1 MKKVLALNGSPRPCG
16 NTSHLLQ
23 AFVDGTLEHNAETEV
38 IHSHHLRLDDCT
50 GCLRCN
56 LLKRCSIS
64 GDDWADLSYKI
75 LDSDVLVFASPVYFH
90 HVPASLKRV
99 IDRFRSFAHVQITE
113 TGLVHTPHQEWC
125 KDFVLIL
132 SLGSPDPSD
141 ARPVID
147 LFNYVSAIM
156 GTGNT
161 LHVITATRLAM
172 VNQVIKS
179 EEELLALYR
188 KIRLPEKLAPHDYR
202 KNAAL
207 LIKCRELGRRLAQ
220 MN

>member
-1 MKKVLALNGSPRPCG
+1 MKKVLAINGSPRPAG

-23 AFVDGTLEHNAETEV
+23 AFVDGTREHAAETEV
-38 IHSHHLRLDDCT
+38 FHSHLLRLEDCT

-56 LLKRCSIS
+56 VLKRCSIS
-64 GDDWADLSYKI
+64 GDDWGGLSQKI
-75 LDSDVLVFASPVYFH
+75 LDSDVLVFAAPIYFH

-99 IDRFRSFAHVQITE
+99 IDRFRSFAHVQVTE
-113 TGLVHTPHQEWC
+113 TGLVHTPHREWK

-141 ARPVID
+141 ASPVID
-147 LFNYVSAIM
+147 LFEFVRAIM
-156 GTGNT
+156 GNANT

-179 EEELLALYR
+179 EEELQALYR
-188 KIRLPEKLAPHDYR
+188 KIKLPEKLALQDYH
-202 KNAAL
+202 KNAAIL
-207 LIKCRELGRRLAQ
+207 KKCREMGRTLARAD
-220 MN
+220 